1 LQQDIGPVP
10 HVKSLSRLYYHY
22 VAPLRAVAQA
32 AVGWQDRG
40 TLRRRLRRA
49 RKDPVDT
56 IEISA
61 EAMFRFAAL
70 HFDPQHITFEDA
82 GELGR
87 TLREGGAIDRRTEI
101 AFNRGIAVLQGA
113 LTLDQHHGP
122 VNLLAELEK
131 LSAQPGHSRHRSSHI
146 SLAIEILRT
155 IDIRRR
161 GLPPA
166 RNTRT

>member
-1 LQQDIGPVP
+1 MP
-10 HVKSLSRLYYHY
+10 HVKSLSRLCHHY
-22 VAPLRAVAQA
+22 VMPLRAVAQA
-32 AVGWQDRG
+32 VVGWQDRG

-70 HFDPQHITFEDA
+70 HFDPKHITFDEARD
-82 GELGR
+82 LGR
-87 TLREGGAIDRRTEI
+87 TLREGRAIDRRTEI
-101 AFNRGIAVLQGA
+101 AFNRGITLLQSA
-113 LTLDQHHGP
+113 PTSDQNHVP

-161 GLPPA
+161 GLPHA
-166 RNTRT
+166 RYTKT